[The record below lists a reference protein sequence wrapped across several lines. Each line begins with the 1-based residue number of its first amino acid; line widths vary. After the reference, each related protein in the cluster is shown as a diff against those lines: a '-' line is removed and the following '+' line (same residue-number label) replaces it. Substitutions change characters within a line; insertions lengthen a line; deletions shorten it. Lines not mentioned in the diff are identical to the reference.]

1 MSFKEALALAEA
13 AKERAQ
19 AEAAAEKREELLA
32 KYRELLEREVAIRM
46 QTERSVPV
54 DKNAPTRREQ
64 VELRRL
70 GVAQTEVR
78 TAVAGILTDEET
90 VAKSAAFSDMH
101 HEIDER
107 LASAVDALSKARAI
121 DALLAQTEGAQG
133 IADIIAALGKD
144 EEEDPFAEQKAPQE
158 PASSGSGAGG
168 GGQPSE
174 TIPPLA
180 ELKLIRRMQQSIFD
194 RTLQL
199 DASRAN
205 GVSIEEIEKR
215 REDIVAR
222 QARILELAEKI
233 AERMQE
239 SKGKATAEQ
248 PTERPVPVPVPPQG
262 GAK

>member
-1 MSFKEALALAEA
+1 
-13 AKERAQ
+13 
-19 AEAAAEKREELLA
+19 
-32 KYRELLEREVAIRM
+32 
-46 QTERSVPV
+46 
-54 DKNAPTRREQ
+54 
-64 VELRRL
+64 
-70 GVAQTEVR
+70 
-78 TAVAGILTDEET
+78 
-90 VAKSAAFSDMH
+90 
-101 HEIDER
+101 
-107 LASAVDALSKARAI
+107 
-121 DALLAQTEGAQG
+121 
-133 IADIIAALGKD
+133 
-144 EEEDPFAEQKAPQE
+144 
-158 PASSGSGAGG
+158 
-168 GGQPSE
+168 
-174 TIPPLA
+174 
-180 ELKLIRRMQQSIFD
+180 MQQSIFD